1 MTPVMKLGLA
11 LAATAVAVVAAFA
24 PARPSTAAEPAQ
36 RPNIVVV
43 MSDDQAVESMR
54 VMANVNQQL
63 AAQGATFANNYV
75 SFPLCCPSRATF
87 ITGQYGHNHTV
98 MGNALPQGGWEKLA
112 PTHANT
118 LPAWLR
124 SAGYQT
130 IHIGKYL
137 NGYGRQRPTEVPPGW
152 AEWYGSVDPSTY
164 RFYNYSLNE
173 NGRLVN
179 YGTGANNY
187 QADVYTAKA
196 VDAIKRYAPRQ
207 EPFFLS
213 VAYLAPHSGGPREA
227 DDPRNQATPVP
238 APRHRNRYASE
249 AMPTTPA
256 FNEADVS
263 DKPVAVRRRPI
274 LGPQRI
280 AAVTE
285 NYRQRLESLLA
296 IDEGVAAI
304 VRALQDSGELERT
317 LIVYTADNGF
327 FHGEHRIPNGK
338 VQHYEPSAR
347 VPLILRGPGVP
358 RGVRMTQPS
367 INVDLAA
374 TLVDA
379 ADARAGRT
387 LDGVSLLGLLRDR
400 NRYVGRDVLLET
412 PGYVAIHTPRYVYVE
427 HNTGERELYDLQLDP
442 YELASAHAN
451 PAYEQVR
458 SDLARRLLALRGCRG
473 ATCRR
478 GPAVALTSRCAAGR
492 HRVSLQGSDARLVT
506 SVAWMY
512 RGRAAGADRRR
523 PFQARLSG
531 AAGVVRAITALSDGR
546 RATIDRRLAACR

>member
-1 MTPVMKLGLA
+1 MRRLVPLVALAVA
-11 LAATAVAVVAAFA
+11 LAAALA
-24 PARPSTAAEPAQ
+24 PARTSTAAEPAQ

-43 MSDDQAVESMR
+43 MSDDQSVESMR
-54 VMANVNQQL
+54 VMASVNQQL
-63 AAQGATFANNYV
+63 GSQGATFVNNYV

-87 ITGQYGHNHTV
+87 VTGQYAHNHTV
-98 MGNALPQGGWEKLA
+98 MGNAAPQGGYEKLA

-124 SAGYQT
+124 AVGYQT

-137 NGYGRQRPTEVPPGW
+137 NGYGRLRPTEVPPGW
-152 AEWYGSVDPSTY
+152 AEWNGSVDPSTY
-164 RFYNYSLNE
+164 RFYNYTLNE

-187 QADVYTAKA
+187 QGDVYTVKA
-196 VDAIKRYAPRQ
+196 VDAIKRYAPRA

-213 VAYLAPHSGGPREA
+213 VAYLAPHAGQPREA

-238 APRHRNRYASE
+238 APRHRNRYATE
-249 AMPTTPA
+249 PMPTTPA

-263 DKPVAVRRRPI
+263 DKPMAVRQRP
-274 LGPQRI
+274 LLNANRI

-285 NYRQRLESLLA
+285 NYRQRLESLAA

-304 VRALQDSGELERT
+304 VRALQETGELERT
-317 LIVYTADNGF
+317 LIVYTSDNGF

-347 VPLILRGPGVP
+347 VPLVLRGPGVP

-374 TLVDA
+374 TIVDA
-379 ADARAGRT
+379 ANARAGRT

-400 NRYVGRDVLLET
+400 NRFVGRDLLLET

-427 HNTGERELYDLQLDP
+427 HNTGERELYDLQQDP

-451 PAYEQVR
+451 PAYAGVR
-458 SDLARRLLALRGCRG
+458 TDLARRLLALRGCRG

-478 GPAVALTSRCAAGR
+478 GPSLAISSRCAGR
-492 HRVSLQGSDARLVT
+492 VHRVGLRGADTRLVT
-506 SVAWMY
+506 SVAWIY
-512 RGRAAGADRRR
+512 RGRASGTDRRR
-523 PFQARLSG
+523 PFAGRLGG
-531 AAGVVRAITALSDGR
+531 AAGVVRAIAALSDGR